1 MLYFRIFNPKIRSGA
16 SLMDTATLFRI
27 SSYTI
32 VHDWRKKMEACG
44 LDALEPNQRGIY
56 KSMKVYSHQMHN

>member
-1 MLYFRIFNPKIRSGA
+1 
-16 SLMDTATLFRI
+16 MDTATLFRI

>member
-1 MLYFRIFNPKIRSGA
+1 
-16 SLMDTATLFRI
+16 MDAATLFRI

-32 VHDWRKKMEACG
+32 VHDWRKKMEAGG